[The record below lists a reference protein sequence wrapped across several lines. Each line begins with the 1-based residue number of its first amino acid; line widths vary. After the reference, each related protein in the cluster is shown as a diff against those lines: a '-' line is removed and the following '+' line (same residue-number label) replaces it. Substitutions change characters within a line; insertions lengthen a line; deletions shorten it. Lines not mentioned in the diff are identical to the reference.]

1 MAAASR
7 ASVADEREK
16 RPEAVLAEL
25 QPVRVELAGHL
36 QVRPIIAAIVRLP
49 RRDVH
54 HDDQS
59 FGSDAVEKLAREVEE
74 RRLGNGVEL
83 AETLR
88 RDEHV
93 VVVAQL
99 HVRRRKSRLLG
110 LVRDSPHPEVK
121 VPLVAAQVHD
131 VLHHAEGVLVAVDG
145 VDFHR
150 GQLPVELPA
159 ERDEES
165 QKLAARAAA
174 EVEDPDHVPL
184 RKHLLHGRHGPHQ
197 MFEDDGALKD
207 GSRKVRSKIIQILIV
222 RVFQILA
229 RLFPVRIVTG
239 SRRLQNHALQKVI
252 RPGQSDQLGHAC
264 APFFLDDGFILI
276 PGAFTPR
283 NRKFAVCYSCMHQIA
298 FSTRL
303 RDASPWP
310 TAKDAFSS
318 SLLEPHLTF

>member
-1 MAAASR
+1 MTSIMTISPSGAMLSKNSHTKSR
-7 ASVADEREK
+7 
-16 RPEAVLAEL
+16 
-25 QPVRVELAGHL
+25 
-36 QVRPIIAAIVRLP
+36 
-49 RRDVH
+49 
-54 HDDQS
+54 
-59 FGSDAVEKLAREVEE
+59 
-74 RRLGNGVEL
+74 NGVWETAFGHMGRCGIGQLAVDL

-174 EVEDPDHVPL
+174 DYL
-184 RKHLLHGRHGPHQ
+184 
-197 MFEDDGALKD
+197 
-207 GSRKVRSKIIQILIV
+207 
-222 RVFQILA
+222 
-229 RLFPVRIVTG
+229 
-239 SRRLQNHALQKVI
+239 
-252 RPGQSDQLGHAC
+252 
-264 APFFLDDGFILI
+264 
-276 PGAFTPR
+276 
-283 NRKFAVCYSCMHQIA
+283 
-298 FSTRL
+298 ST
-303 RDASPWP
+303 
-310 TAKDAFSS
+310 
-318 SLLEPHLTF
+318 

>member
-1 MAAASR
+1 MSADGTRISYVTSKARELGKYMSTTLDEEWNQTRGMEIQAVGI
-7 ASVADEREK
+7 ASV
-16 RPEAVLAEL
+16 
-25 QPVRVELAGHL
+25 
-36 QVRPIIAAIVRLP
+36 
-49 RRDVH
+49 
-54 HDDQS
+54 S
-59 FGSDAVEKLAREVEE
+59 Y
-74 RRLGNGVEL
+74 
-83 AETLR
+83 
-88 RDEHV
+88 
-93 VVVAQL
+93 
-99 HVRRRKSRLLG
+99 
-110 LVRDSPHPEVK
+110 
-121 VPLVAAQVHD
+121 
-131 VLHHAEGVLVAVDG
+131 
-145 VDFHR
+145 
-150 GQLPVELPA
+150 
-159 ERDEES
+159 DEES

-276 PGAFTPR
+276 TGAFTPR